1 MAQATTASIRTFV
14 LRVALP
20 VAAVSSAALLL
31 AVQEDTALEAAPAYS
46 AVGDGSCRA
55 SFGGL
60 AAAGAFGV
68 VARWPLA
75 QIAADEDDEN
85 TCSGHVELSAPG
97 SFVGAYANGASCSWH
112 LTCPDGGVPELT
124 FATFS
129 TESGYDYVTVLD
141 GAPDTRLHTSGTHSS
156 SGDTPL
162 LRTSGSSLPGPV
174 VATGGNMTVTLRA
187 DSGIVRSGF
196 TASFDCSSIA
206 AGGAED
212 EVEDDER
219 QATVCARICDT
230 TESCIGYTVEE
241 EVTYPATGCGLILS
255 TLGGAQPEQSQHRAG
270 TFVKLAE
277 ECDTSPRACR
287 VGDTWTAGMD
297 YSDTPRR
304 PDGSAE
310 CGSHYTLSYS
320 EGQVHTVNNI
330 DGACFRSTSYSRW
343 APLAAGSCSC
353 ALATGLQRGEVGM
366 ITGWDT
372 NDDITTVHILTRPGQ
387 GETITYNPSALV
399 VVGVGGSEM
408 TWSAEEGP
416 DQGYGSTK
424 RCFAR
429 DEYETEDSWMV
440 FGLLNTLPTL
450 WMIAILAAT
459 EPFDAAATAPGRA
472 VQCVGGVLIKLMA
485 ALLLP
490 AWIGIT
496 CWIGGEWI
504 GSSLLVGLVIE
515 PALAVAGVQACMWIV
530 AIVNY
535 SCCKNAL
542 WVGAKARKQPA
553 PQVDGMGDLCA
564 WVYCIGILSLVP
576 ALIVAWFVEGLKNM
590 GYGIG
595 FWYVVLGI
603 KTLNALWLLCRDLC
617 GKPPSPPLNLSRSAL
632 VSFLMGVLLLHV
644 PFFFVTDDEHCF
656 GCDEGI
662 FSSVAAEDIPPLY
675 RFSLLYV
682 ALACAIGLV
691 LAVFLWLIDWVRKK
705 VAAKVAGPPAT
716 AAAPTLAAAAGGS
729 VEVDLEAGEGLE
741 APRDFYH
748 GTSLE
753 AALKIQEEGFRV
765 DLAGSNAGTMLGKGC
780 YVTTSLEKALNYAKH
795 KNADCGAI
803 FRLDV
808 DLGQCMKVQ
817 PLKTNGGKHNVI
829 EDWHK
834 QGFDSVWSPDGVN
847 GQREEHCI
855 RDPTRRVKII
865 DIILGNTRA
874 ARMAGF
880 ELEGGRL
887 VRIDANAAAAKAE
900 ERQVARTL
908 IAFYLANHPEF
919 ANDEKVQRIIA
930 RFKAKAAKSE
940 SGEGWKH
947 LLFAAYKKEGVD
959 LHRYLETLDLAGAA
973 VAPTA
978 ADATATEVGSPQLL
992 PSANA
997 RP

>member
-31 AVQEDTALEAAPAYS
+31 ALQEDTALEAAPAYS

-141 GAPDTRLHTSGTHSS
+141 GAPDTRLHTSGTYSS

-162 LRTSGSSLPGPV
+162 LRTSGSSVPGPV
-174 VATGGNMTVTLRA
+174 VATGGNMTVMLRA
-187 DSGIVRSGF
+187 GSAGVRSGF
-196 TASFDCSSIA
+196 TASFDCVVCTDYSIDINNETVRAQAAEAALGTDVVMAGTARRVGVRIREGGSRGVLEMNIDDDGWDAVCDDGFYAAEADAVCRQLGFAGGTSYSTTHGDSTFAMDDLDCPTSAAGLSECSTYMRPYSDNCGDSETVGIDCGATSQLPPPRDCTSIA

-353 ALATGLQRGEVGM
+353 APATGLQRGEVGM

-372 NDDITTVHILTRPGQ
+372 NDDITTVRILTRPGQ

-416 DQGYGSTK
+416 DQGYGST
-424 RCFAR
+424 
-429 DEYETEDSWMV
+429 
-440 FGLLNTLPTL
+440 
-450 WMIAILAAT
+450 
-459 EPFDAAATAPGRA
+459 
-472 VQCVGGVLIKLMA
+472 
-485 ALLLP
+485 
-490 AWIGIT
+490 
-496 CWIGGEWI
+496 
-504 GSSLLVGLVIE
+504 
-515 PALAVAGVQACMWIV
+515 
-530 AIVNY
+530 
-535 SCCKNAL
+535 
-542 WVGAKARKQPA
+542 
-553 PQVDGMGDLCA
+553 
-564 WVYCIGILSLVP
+564 
-576 ALIVAWFVEGLKNM
+576 
-590 GYGIG
+590 
-595 FWYVVLGI
+595 
-603 KTLNALWLLCRDLC
+603 
-617 GKPPSPPLNLSRSAL
+617 
-632 VSFLMGVLLLHV
+632 
-644 PFFFVTDDEHCF
+644 
-656 GCDEGI
+656 
-662 FSSVAAEDIPPLY
+662 
-675 RFSLLYV
+675 
-682 ALACAIGLV
+682 
-691 LAVFLWLIDWVRKK
+691 
-705 VAAKVAGPPAT
+705 
-716 AAAPTLAAAAGGS
+716 
-729 VEVDLEAGEGLE
+729 
-741 APRDFYH
+741 
-748 GTSLE
+748 
-753 AALKIQEEGFRV
+753 
-765 DLAGSNAGTMLGKGC
+765 
-780 YVTTSLEKALNYAKH
+780 
-795 KNADCGAI
+795 
-803 FRLDV
+803 
-808 DLGQCMKVQ
+808 
-817 PLKTNGGKHNVI
+817 
-829 EDWHK
+829 
-834 QGFDSVWSPDGVN
+834 
-847 GQREEHCI
+847 
-855 RDPTRRVKII
+855 
-865 DIILGNTRA
+865 
-874 ARMAGF
+874 
-880 ELEGGRL
+880 
-887 VRIDANAAAAKAE
+887 
-900 ERQVARTL
+900 
-908 IAFYLANHPEF
+908 
-919 ANDEKVQRIIA
+919 
-930 RFKAKAAKSE
+930 
-940 SGEGWKH
+940 
-947 LLFAAYKKEGVD
+947 
-959 LHRYLETLDLAGAA
+959 
-973 VAPTA
+973 
-978 ADATATEVGSPQLL
+978 
-992 PSANA
+992 
-997 RP
+997 